1 MGQYRDITDIPR
13 YEQIA
18 VDLAAK
24 IAHKDYNV
32 GTKLYGRST
41 LAGQYN
47 VSPETI
53 RRAVALLQ
61 SMGIVE
67 VVAGRGIMVINQ
79 DAAKQ
84 YIENFNQRK
93 GLMQAQHEFS
103 ELLEQRRELDQAIE
117 NQIKK
122 IMAFSNRLINILP
135 KVEEVEVPADSLL
148 INKSLKEVNFRAKT
162 EATVLAV
169 ERSGEEYL
177 SPDSDMIIQNGDIL
191 VYIGPEGCKEKVEE
205 FVNLEHNAQNNKE

>member
-1 MGQYRDITDIPR
+1 MGHFRDITDTPR

-24 IAHKDYNV
+24 VAHKEYKE

-47 VSPETI
+47 VSPETV

-67 VVAGRGIMVINQ
+67 VVAGKGIIVINQ

-84 YIENFNQRK
+84 YLESFNQLK
-93 GLMQAQHEFS
+93 GLVQAQHEFAK
-103 ELLEQRRELDQAIE
+103 LLEKRRELDLAID

-122 IMAFSNRLINILP
+122 IMTFSTRLTNILP
-135 KVEEVEVPADSLL
+135 KVEEIEIRDGSHL
-148 INKSLKEVNFRAKT
+148 IDKSLMETNFRANT
-162 EATVLAV
+162 DATVLAV

-177 SPDSDMIIQNGDIL
+177 SPDSDMSIQEGDIL
-191 VYIGPEGCKEKVEE
+191 VYIGPKGCKEKVNR
-205 FVNLEHNAQNNKE
+205 FVNNQAYE